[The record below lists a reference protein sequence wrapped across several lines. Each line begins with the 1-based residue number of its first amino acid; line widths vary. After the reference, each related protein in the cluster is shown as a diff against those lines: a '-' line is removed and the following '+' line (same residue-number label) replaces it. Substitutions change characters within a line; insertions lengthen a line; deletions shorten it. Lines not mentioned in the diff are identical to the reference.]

1 MSGEEQEVGSAGLR
15 RALSGKA
22 IRLGGDVIRFAF
34 KNSPY
39 LQCEEWI
46 EGSIKCCR
54 DSTVNIL

>member
-1 MSGEEQEVGSAGLR
+1 MSREEQELGSAGIR

-46 EGSIKCCR
+46 EGGIKCCR
-54 DSTVNIL
+54 DSIVNIL